1 MKNIA
6 AIIFTLLV
14 LIACSKEKTETVKMG
29 SKDSNLLE
37 IKNFS
42 ESAKPKNIILAI
54 ADGSGLN
61 HITVSRLAI
70 GGPDYKL
77 YIDQLPVAGISS
89 THAYENLITDSAAAA
104 TAWATGNKTKNRYL
118 SVDKDKKELTTIF
131 EMLDDKGYLKGI
143 VATSSVTHATPAA
156 FYAHIDSRYKEKE
169 IAAQLLNSSVDIALG
184 GGQEFFNLE
193 EVEKNHY
200 LMTQK
205 ASLEKNYG
213 GLKNIVGLFDED
225 GMERGPDMPTQR
237 EMTNFA
243 LDYLDDKCNGFF
255 LMTEGSQIDWAGH
268 SNDIEYM
275 IREFKDFDL
284 TIKDLINFVS
294 ANKNT
299 LLIITADHETG
310 GLQLMKQK
318 DNSFIVQWGTGSHT
332 GVPVG
337 VYAYGPG
344 SQNFNGMMDN
354 TDIFYK
360 ILEVLDYQNLTNST
374 CGENNDR

>member
-6 AIIFTLLV
+6 VIIFTLLL

-29 SKDSNLLE
+29 NKDSNLLE

-42 ESAKPKNIILAI
+42 ESTRPKNIILAI
-54 ADGSGLN
+54 ADGAGLN

-70 GGPDYKL
+70 GGPDHKL
-77 YIDQLPVAGISS
+77 YIDQLPVAGTSS

-169 IAAQLLNSSVDIALG
+169 IADQLLNSSVDIALG
-184 GGQEFFNLE
+184 GGQEFFNLQE
-193 EVEKNHY
+193 LDKNHH
-200 LMTQK
+200 LMTEK
-205 ASLEKNYG
+205 VSLENNYD
-213 GLKNIVGLFDED
+213 GLKNIIGLFDED
-225 GMERGPDMPTQR
+225 GMERGLDMPTQR
-237 EMTNFA
+237 EMTSYA

-268 SNDIEYM
+268 SNDVEYM

-294 ANKNT
+294 ANKDT
-299 LLIITADHETG
+299 LLLITADHETG

-318 DNSFIVQWGTGSHT
+318 DDSFIVQWGTGSHT

-344 SQNFNGMMDN
+344 SQNFSGVMDN

-360 ILEVLDYQNLTNST
+360 ILEVLDYQDLTTSK
-374 CGENNDR
+374 CALNND

>member
-6 AIIFTLLV
+6 AIIFTLL
-14 LIACSKEKTETVKMG
+14 LLTACSKEKTETVKMG
-29 SKDSNLLE
+29 NKDSNLLE

-42 ESAKPKNIILAI
+42 ESTKPKNIILAI
-54 ADGSGLN
+54 ADGAGLN
-61 HITVSRLAI
+61 QITVSRLAI
-70 GGPDYKL
+70 GGPDHKL
-77 YIDQLPVAGISS
+77 YIDQLPVAGTSS

-169 IAAQLLNSSVDIALG
+169 IADQLLNSSVDIALG
-184 GGQEFFNLE
+184 GGQEFFNLQE
-193 EVEKNHY
+193 LDKNHH
-200 LMTQK
+200 LMTEK
-205 ASLEKNYG
+205 VSLENNYD
-213 GLKNIVGLFDED
+213 GLKNIIGLFDED
-225 GMERGPDMPTQR
+225 GMERGLDMPTQR
-237 EMTNFA
+237 EMTNYA

-268 SNDIEYM
+268 SNDVEYM

-284 TIKDLINFVS
+284 TIKDLINFVT
-294 ANKNT
+294 ANKDT
-299 LLIITADHETG
+299 LLLITADHETG

-318 DNSFIVQWGTGSHT
+318 DDSFIVQWGTGSHT

-344 SQNFNGMMDN
+344 SQNFSGVMGN

-360 ILEVLDYQNLTNST
+360 ILEVLDYQNLTTST
-374 CGENNDR
+374 CALNND

>member
-14 LIACSKEKTETVKMG
+14 LIACSKEKTEIVKMG
-29 SKDSNLLE
+29 GKDSNLLE

-42 ESAKPKNIILAI
+42 QSTKPKNIILAI
-54 ADGSGLN
+54 ADGAGLN

-70 GGPDYKL
+70 GGPNHKL
-77 YIDQLPVAGISS
+77 YIDQLPVAGNSS

-118 SVDKDKKELTTIF
+118 AVDQNKKELTTIF
-131 EMLDDKGYLKGI
+131 EMLDNKGYLKGI

-169 IAAQLLNSSVDIALG
+169 IAAQLLNSSVDLALG

-200 LMTQK
+200 LLTQK
-205 ASLEKNYG
+205 ASLEKNYD

-243 LDYLDDKCNGFF
+243 LNYLDDKCNGFF

-268 SNDIEYM
+268 SNDVEYM

-294 ANKNT
+294 ADKNT

-318 DNSFIVQWGTGSHT
+318 DDSFIVQWGTGSHT

-360 ILEVLDYQNLTNST
+360 ILEVLDYQNLKNST
-374 CGENNDR
+374 CDESNDR

>member
-1 MKNIA
+1 MKNVA

-193 EVEKNHY
+193 EVDKNHY
-200 LMTQK
+200 LMTK
-205 ASLEKNYG
+205 KSSLEKNYD

-237 EMTNFA
+237 EMTNYA

-360 ILEVLDYQNLTNST
+360 ILEVLDYQNLTSSM
-374 CGENNDR
+374 CDLNNDR

>member
-29 SKDSNLLE
+29 NKDSNLLE

-54 ADGSGLN
+54 ADGAGLN
-61 HITVSRLAI
+61 QITVSRLAI
-70 GGPDYKL
+70 GGPDHKL
-77 YIDQLPVAGISS
+77 YIDQLPVAGTSS
-89 THAYENLITDSAAAA
+89 IHAYENLITDSAAAA

-169 IAAQLLNSSVDIALG
+169 IADQLLNSSVDIALG

-193 EVEKNHY
+193 ELDKNHY
-200 LMTQK
+200 LMTEK
-205 ASLEKNYG
+205 VSLENNYD
-213 GLKNIVGLFDED
+213 GLKNIIGLFDED
-225 GMERGPDMPTQR
+225 GMERGLDMPTQR
-237 EMTNFA
+237 EMTNYA

-268 SNDIEYM
+268 SNDVEYM

-284 TIKDLINFVS
+284 TIKDLINFVTS
-294 ANKNT
+294 NKDT
-299 LLIITADHETG
+299 LLLITADHETG

-318 DNSFIVQWGTGSHT
+318 DDSFIVQWGTGSHT

-344 SQNFNGMMDN
+344 SQNFSGVMDN

-360 ILEVLDYQNLTNST
+360 ILEVLDYQNLTTST
-374 CGENNDR
+374 CALNND

>member
-6 AIIFTLLV
+6 AIIFTLL
-14 LIACSKEKTETVKMG
+14 LLTACSKEKTETVKMG
-29 SKDSNLLE
+29 NKDSNLLE

-42 ESAKPKNIILAI
+42 ESTKPKNIILAI
-54 ADGSGLN
+54 ADGAGLN
-61 HITVSRLAI
+61 QITVSRLAI
-70 GGPDYKL
+70 GGPDHKL
-77 YIDQLPVAGISS
+77 YIDQLPVAGTSS

-169 IAAQLLNSSVDIALG
+169 IADQLLNSSVDIALG
-184 GGQEFFNLE
+184 GGQEFFNLQE
-193 EVEKNHY
+193 LDKNHH
-200 LMTQK
+200 LMTEK
-205 ASLEKNYG
+205 VSLENNYD
-213 GLKNIVGLFDED
+213 GLKNIIGLFDED
-225 GMERGPDMPTQR
+225 GMERGLDMPTQR
-237 EMTNFA
+237 EMTNYA

-268 SNDIEYM
+268 SNDVDYM

-284 TIKDLINFVS
+284 TIKDLINFVT
-294 ANKNT
+294 ANKDT
-299 LLIITADHETG
+299 LLLITADHETG

-318 DNSFIVQWGTGSHT
+318 DDSFIVQWVTGSHT

-344 SQNFNGMMDN
+344 SQNFSGVMDN

-360 ILEVLDYQNLTNST
+360 ILEVLDYQNLTTST
-374 CGENNDR
+374 CALNND

>member
-1 MKNIA
+1 MKQLI
-6 AIIFTLLV
+6 AIIFTLLI
-14 LIACSKEKTETVKMG
+14 LIGCSNQKTEVVKMG
-29 SKDSNLLE
+29 NKDSNLLE
-37 IKNFS
+37 IQNFS
-42 ESAKPKNIILAI
+42 DSKKPKNIILAI
-54 ADGSGLN
+54 ADGAGLN

-70 GGPDYKL
+70 GGPDHKL
-77 YIDQLPVAGISS
+77 YIDQLPINGTST

-118 SVDKDKKELTTIF
+118 SVDKDKKKLITIF
-131 EMLDDKGYLKGI
+131 EMLDKKGYLKGI

-169 IAAQLLNSSVDIALG
+169 IAKQLLNSSVDIALG

-193 EVEKNHY
+193 EASKTHY

-205 ASLEKNYG
+205 TSLEKNYDG
-213 GLKNIVGLFDED
+213 SKNIVGLFDED

-237 EMTNFA
+237 EMTNYA
-243 LDYLDDKCNGFF
+243 LDYLNDKCNGFF

-268 SNDIEYM
+268 SNDVDYM

-294 ANKNT
+294 NNKDT
-299 LLIITADHETG
+299 LLLITADHETG

-318 DNSFIVQWGTGSHT
+318 DDSFEVQWGTGSHT

-344 SQNFNGMMDN
+344 SQNFNGIMDN

-360 ILEVLDYQNLTNST
+360 ILEVLDYQNLTSSS
-374 CGENNDR
+374 CD

>member
-77 YIDQLPVAGISS
+77 YIDQLPVAGNSS

-104 TAWATGNKTKNRYL
+104 TAWSTGNKTKNRYL
-118 SVDKDKKELTTIF
+118 AVDQDKKELTTLF
-131 EMLDDKGYLKGI
+131 EMLNNKGYLKGI

-169 IAAQLLNSSVDIALG
+169 IADQLLNSSVDLALG

-200 LMTQK
+200 LLTQK
-205 ASLEKNYG
+205 ASLEKNYD

-225 GMERGPDMPTQR
+225 GMERGLDMPTQR

-268 SNDIEYM
+268 SNDVEYM

-294 ANKNT
+294 ADKNT

-318 DNSFIVQWGTGSHT
+318 DDSFIVQWGTGSHT

-360 ILEVLDYQNLTNST
+360 ILKVLDYQNLKNST
-374 CGENNDR
+374 CDESNDR

>member
-29 SKDSNLLE
+29 NKDSNLLE

-54 ADGSGLN
+54 ADGAGLN

-70 GGPDYKL
+70 GGPDHKL
-77 YIDQLPVAGISS
+77 YIDQLPVAGTSS
-89 THAYENLITDSAAAA
+89 IHAYENLITDSAAAA

-169 IAAQLLNSSVDIALG
+169 IADQLLNSSVDIALG

-193 EVEKNHY
+193 ELDKNHY
-200 LMTQK
+200 LMTEK
-205 ASLEKNYG
+205 VSLENNYD
-213 GLKNIVGLFDED
+213 GLKNIIGLFDED
-225 GMERGPDMPTQR
+225 GMERGLDMPTQR
-237 EMTNFA
+237 EMTNYA

-268 SNDIEYM
+268 SNDVEYM
-275 IREFKDFDL
+275 LREFKDFDL
-284 TIKDLINFVS
+284 TIKDLINFVTS
-294 ANKNT
+294 NKDT
-299 LLIITADHETG
+299 LLLITADHETG

-318 DNSFIVQWGTGSHT
+318 DDSFIVQWGTGSHT

-344 SQNFNGMMDN
+344 SQNFSGVMDN

-360 ILEVLDYQNLTNST
+360 ILEVLDYQNLTTST
-374 CGENNDR
+374 CGLNDD

>member
-1 MKNIA
+1 MKKVT

-14 LIACSKEKTETVKMG
+14 LIACSKEKTEIVKMG

-42 ESAKPKNIILAI
+42 QSTKPKNIILAI
-54 ADGSGLN
+54 ADGAGLN
-61 HITVSRLAI
+61 HITVSRLSI
-70 GGPDYKL
+70 GGPNHKL
-77 YIDQLPVAGISS
+77 YIDQLPVAGNSS

-104 TAWATGNKTKNRYL
+104 TAWSTGNKTKNRYL
-118 SVDKDKKELTTIF
+118 AVDQNKKELTTIF
-131 EMLDDKGYLKGI
+131 EMLDNKGYLKGI
-143 VATSSVTHATPAA
+143 VATSSITHATPAA

-169 IAAQLLNSSVDIALG
+169 IAAQLLNSSVDLALG

-200 LMTQK
+200 LLTQK
-205 ASLEKNYG
+205 ASLEKNYD

-243 LDYLDDKCNGFF
+243 LNYLDDKCNGFF

-268 SNDIEYM
+268 SNDVEYM

-294 ANKNT
+294 ADKNT

-318 DNSFIVQWGTGSHT
+318 DDSFIVQWGTGSHT

-374 CGENNDR
+374 CDENND

>member
-14 LIACSKEKTETVKMG
+14 LIACSKEKTEIVKMG
-29 SKDSNLLE
+29 IKESNLLE

-193 EVEKNHY
+193 EVDKNHY
-200 LMTQK
+200 LMTK
-205 ASLEKNYG
+205 KSSLEKNYD

-225 GMERGPDMPTQR
+225 GMKRGPDMPTQR
-237 EMTNFA
+237 EMTNYA
-243 LDYLDDKCNGFF
+243 LDYLDNKCNGFF

-294 ANKNT
+294 TNKDT

-318 DNSFIVQWGTGSHT
+318 DNSFIVQWGSGGHT

-360 ILEVLDYQNLTNST
+360 ILEVLDYQNLTTSM
-374 CGENNDR
+374 CGLNNDR

>member
-193 EVEKNHY
+193 EAEKNHY

>member
-6 AIIFTLLV
+6 AIIFTLLA

-29 SKDSNLLE
+29 NKDSNLLE

-42 ESAKPKNIILAI
+42 ESKKPKNIILAI
-54 ADGSGLN
+54 ADGAGLN

-70 GGPDYKL
+70 GGPDHKL
-77 YIDQLPVAGISS
+77 YIDQLPVAGTSS
-89 THAYENLITDSAAAA
+89 IHAYENLITDSAAAA

-169 IAAQLLNSSVDIALG
+169 IADQLLNSSVDIALG

-193 EVEKNHY
+193 ELDKNHY
-200 LMTQK
+200 LMTEK
-205 ASLEKNYG
+205 VSLENNYD
-213 GLKNIVGLFDED
+213 GLKNIIGLFDED
-225 GMERGPDMPTQR
+225 GMERGLDMPTQR
-237 EMTNFA
+237 EMTNYA

-268 SNDIEYM
+268 SNDVEYM

-284 TIKDLINFVS
+284 TIKDLINFVTS
-294 ANKNT
+294 NKDT
-299 LLIITADHETG
+299 LLLITADHETG

-318 DNSFIVQWGTGSHT
+318 DDSFIVQWGTGSHT

-344 SQNFNGMMDN
+344 SQNFSGVMDN

-360 ILEVLDYQNLTNST
+360 ILEVLDYQNLTTST
-374 CGENNDR
+374 CGLSDD

>member
-54 ADGSGLN
+54 ADGAGLN

-70 GGPDYKL
+70 GGQDYKL

-193 EVEKNHY
+193 EAEKNHY

-360 ILEVLDYQNLTNST
+360 ILEVLDYQNLKNST
-374 CGENNDR
+374 CDESNDR

>member
-29 SKDSNLLE
+29 NKDSNLLE

-42 ESAKPKNIILAI
+42 ESTKPKNIILAI
-54 ADGSGLN
+54 ADGAGLN

-70 GGPDYKL
+70 GGPDHKL
-77 YIDQLPVAGISS
+77 YIDQLPVAGTSS

-169 IAAQLLNSSVDIALG
+169 IADQLLNSSVNIALG
-184 GGQEFFNLE
+184 GGQEFFNLQE
-193 EVEKNHY
+193 LDKNHHF
-200 LMTQK
+200 MTEK
-205 ASLEKNYG
+205 VSLENNYD
-213 GLKNIVGLFDED
+213 GLKNIIGLFDED
-225 GMERGPDMPTQR
+225 GMERGLDMPTQR
-237 EMTNFA
+237 EMTSYA

-268 SNDIEYM
+268 SNDVEYM

-294 ANKNT
+294 ANKDT
-299 LLIITADHETG
+299 LLLITADHETG
-310 GLQLMKQK
+310 GLQIMKQK
-318 DNSFIVQWGTGSHT
+318 DDSFIVQWGTGSHT
-332 GVPVG
+332 GVPVV

-344 SQNFNGMMDN
+344 SQNFSGVMDN

-360 ILEVLDYQNLTNST
+360 ILEVLDYQNLTTST
-374 CGENNDR
+374 CALNND

>member
-6 AIIFTLLV
+6 AIIFTLLA

-29 SKDSNLLE
+29 NKDSNLLE

-42 ESAKPKNIILAI
+42 ESKKPKNIILAI
-54 ADGSGLN
+54 ADGAGLN

-70 GGPDYKL
+70 GGPDHKL
-77 YIDQLPVAGISS
+77 YIDQLPVAGTSS
-89 THAYENLITDSAAAA
+89 IHAYENLITDSAAAA

-169 IAAQLLNSSVDIALG
+169 IADQLLNSSVDIALG

-193 EVEKNHY
+193 ELDKNHY
-200 LMTQK
+200 LMTEK
-205 ASLEKNYG
+205 VSLENNYD
-213 GLKNIVGLFDED
+213 GLKNIIGLFDED
-225 GMERGPDMPTQR
+225 GMERGLDMPTQR
-237 EMTNFA
+237 EMTNYA

-268 SNDIEYM
+268 SNDVEYM

-284 TIKDLINFVS
+284 TIKDLINFVTS
-294 ANKNT
+294 NKDT
-299 LLIITADHETG
+299 LLLITADHETG

-318 DNSFIVQWGTGSHT
+318 DDSFIVQWGTGSHT

-344 SQNFNGMMDN
+344 SQNFSGVMDN

-360 ILEVLDYQNLTNST
+360 ILEVLDYQNLTTST
-374 CGENNDR
+374 CGLNDD

>member
-29 SKDSNLLE
+29 NKDSNLLE

-42 ESAKPKNIILAI
+42 ESTKPKNIILAI
-54 ADGSGLN
+54 ADGAGLN
-61 HITVSRLAI
+61 QITVSRLAI
-70 GGPDYKL
+70 GGPDHKL
-77 YIDQLPVAGISS
+77 YIDQLPVAGTSS

-169 IAAQLLNSSVDIALG
+169 IADQLLNSSVDIALG
-184 GGQEFFNLE
+184 GGQEFFNLQE
-193 EVEKNHY
+193 LDKNHH
-200 LMTQK
+200 LMTEK
-205 ASLEKNYG
+205 VSLENNYD
-213 GLKNIVGLFDED
+213 GLKNIIGLFDED
-225 GMERGPDMPTQR
+225 GMERGLDMPTQR
-237 EMTNFA
+237 EMTSYA

-284 TIKDLINFVS
+284 TIKDLINFVT
-294 ANKNT
+294 ANKDT
-299 LLIITADHETG
+299 LLLITADHETG

-318 DNSFIVQWGTGSHT
+318 DDSFIVQWGTGSHT

-344 SQNFNGMMDN
+344 SQNFSGVMDN

-360 ILEVLDYQNLTNST
+360 ILEVLDYQNLTTSK
-374 CGENNDR
+374 CALNND

>member
-1 MKNIA
+1 MWDNYGHFGITKRQDG
-6 AIIFTLLV
+6 LLV
-14 LIACSKEKTETVKMG
+14 
-29 SKDSNLLE
+29 NL
-37 IKNFS
+37 
-42 ESAKPKNIILAI
+42 
-54 ADGSGLN
+54 
-61 HITVSRLAI
+61 
-70 GGPDYKL
+70 
-77 YIDQLPVAGISS
+77 
-89 THAYENLITDSAAAA
+89 
-104 TAWATGNKTKNRYL
+104 NRHNQN
-118 SVDKDKKELTTIF
+118 KKELTTIF
-131 EMLDDKGYLKGI
+131 EMLDNKGYLKGI
-143 VATSSVTHATPAA
+143 IATSSVTHATPAA

-169 IAAQLLNSSVDIALG
+169 IAAQLLNSSVDLALG

-200 LMTQK
+200 LLTQK
-205 ASLEKNYG
+205 ASLEKNYD

-243 LDYLDDKCNGFF
+243 LNYLDDKCNGFF

-268 SNDIEYM
+268 SNDVEYM

-294 ANKNT
+294 SNKNT

-318 DNSFIVQWGTGSHT
+318 DDSFIVQWGTGSHT
-332 GVPVG
+332 GGPVG

-374 CGENNDR
+374 CDENND

>member
-6 AIIFTLLV
+6 AIIFTLLA

-29 SKDSNLLE
+29 NKDSNLLE

-42 ESAKPKNIILAI
+42 ESKKPKNIILAI
-54 ADGSGLN
+54 ADGAGLN

-70 GGPDYKL
+70 GGPDHKL
-77 YIDQLPVAGISS
+77 YIDQLPVAGTSS
-89 THAYENLITDSAAAA
+89 IHAYENLITDSAAAA

-169 IAAQLLNSSVDIALG
+169 IADQLLNSSVDIALG

-193 EVEKNHY
+193 ELDKNHY
-200 LMTQK
+200 LMTEK
-205 ASLEKNYG
+205 VSLENNYD
-213 GLKNIVGLFDED
+213 GLKNIIGLFDED
-225 GMERGPDMPTQR
+225 GMERGLDMPTQR
-237 EMTNFA
+237 EMTSYA

-268 SNDIEYM
+268 SNDVEYM

-284 TIKDLINFVS
+284 TIKDLINFVTS
-294 ANKNT
+294 NKDT
-299 LLIITADHETG
+299 LLLITADHETG

-318 DNSFIVQWGTGSHT
+318 DDSFIVQWGTGSHT

-344 SQNFNGMMDN
+344 SQNFSGVMDN

-360 ILEVLDYQNLTNST
+360 ILEVLDYQNLTTST
-374 CGENNDR
+374 CALNND

>member
-6 AIIFTLLV
+6 AIIFTLLA

-29 SKDSNLLE
+29 NKDSNLLE

-42 ESAKPKNIILAI
+42 ESKKPKNIILAI
-54 ADGSGLN
+54 ADGAGLN

-70 GGPDYKL
+70 GGPDHKL
-77 YIDQLPVAGISS
+77 YIDQLPVAGTSS
-89 THAYENLITDSAAAA
+89 IHAYENLITDSAAAA

-169 IAAQLLNSSVDIALG
+169 IADQLLNSSVDIALG

-193 EVEKNHY
+193 ELDKNHY
-200 LMTQK
+200 LMTEK
-205 ASLEKNYG
+205 VSLENNYD
-213 GLKNIVGLFDED
+213 GLKNIIGLFDED
-225 GMERGPDMPTQR
+225 GMERGLDMPTQR
-237 EMTNFA
+237 EMTSYA

-268 SNDIEYM
+268 SNDVEYM

-284 TIKDLINFVS
+284 TIKDLINFVTS
-294 ANKNT
+294 NKDT
-299 LLIITADHETG
+299 LLLITADHETG

-318 DNSFIVQWGTGSHT
+318 DDSFIVQWGTGSHT

-344 SQNFNGMMDN
+344 SQNFSGVMDN

-360 ILEVLDYQNLTNST
+360 ILEVLDYQNLTTST
-374 CGENNDR
+374 CGLNDD

>member
-1 MKNIA
+1 MKNVA
-6 AIIFTLLV
+6 AIIFTLLL

-29 SKDSNLLE
+29 NKDSNLLE
-37 IKNFS
+37 IINFS
-42 ESAKPKNIILAI
+42 ESTKPKNIILAI
-54 ADGSGLN
+54 ADGAGLN

-70 GGPDYKL
+70 GGPDHKL
-77 YIDQLPVAGISS
+77 YIDQLPVAGTSS

-131 EMLDDKGYLKGI
+131 EMLDDKGYLKGV

-169 IAAQLLNSSVDIALG
+169 IADQLLNSSVDIALG
-184 GGQEFFNLE
+184 GGQEFFNLQE
-193 EVEKNHY
+193 LDKNHH
-200 LMTQK
+200 LMTEK
-205 ASLEKNYG
+205 VSLENNYD
-213 GLKNIVGLFDED
+213 GLKNIIGLFDED
-225 GMERGPDMPTQR
+225 GMERGLDMPTQR
-237 EMTNFA
+237 EMTNYA

-284 TIKDLINFVS
+284 TIKDLINFVT
-294 ANKNT
+294 ANKDT
-299 LLIITADHETG
+299 LLLITADHETG

-318 DNSFIVQWGTGSHT
+318 DDSFIVQWGTGSHT

-344 SQNFNGMMDN
+344 SQNFSGVMDN

-360 ILEVLDYQNLTNST
+360 ILEVLDYQNLTTSK
-374 CGENNDR
+374 CALNND

>member
-6 AIIFTLLV
+6 AIIFTLLA

-29 SKDSNLLE
+29 NKDSNLLE

-42 ESAKPKNIILAI
+42 ESKKPKNIILAI
-54 ADGSGLN
+54 ADGAGLN
-61 HITVSRLAI
+61 QITVSRLAI
-70 GGPDYKL
+70 GGPDHKL
-77 YIDQLPVAGISS
+77 YIDQLPVAGTSS
-89 THAYENLITDSAAAA
+89 IHAYENLITDSAAAA

-169 IAAQLLNSSVDIALG
+169 IADQLLNSSVDIALG
-184 GGQEFFNLE
+184 GGQEFFNLQE
-193 EVEKNHY
+193 LDKNHH
-200 LMTQK
+200 LMTEK
-205 ASLEKNYG
+205 VSLENNYD
-213 GLKNIVGLFDED
+213 GLKNIIGLFDED
-225 GMERGPDMPTQR
+225 GMERGLDMPTQR
-237 EMTNFA
+237 EMTNYA

-268 SNDIEYM
+268 SNDVEYM

-294 ANKNT
+294 ANKDT
-299 LLIITADHETG
+299 LLLITADHETG

-318 DNSFIVQWGTGSHT
+318 DDSFIVQWGTGSHT

-344 SQNFNGMMDN
+344 SQNFSGVMDN

-360 ILEVLDYQNLTNST
+360 ILEVLDYQNLTTST
-374 CGENNDR
+374 CGLNDD

>member
-70 GGPDYKL
+70 GGQDYKL

>member
-1 MKNIA
+1 MKSFL
-6 AIIFTLLV
+6 AITFTLFI
-14 LIACSKEKTETVKMG
+14 LIGCSKEKIETVMMG
-29 SKDSNLLE
+29 NLDSDLLE
-37 IKNFS
+37 LEDFS
-42 ESAKPKNIILAI
+42 DSQKPKNIILAI
-54 ADGSGLN
+54 ADGAGPN
-61 HITVSRLAI
+61 HITVSRLAV
-70 GGPDYKL
+70 GGADHKL
-77 YIDQLPVAGISS
+77 YIDQLPINGTST
-89 THAYENLITDSAAAA
+89 THAYDNLITDSAAAS

-131 EMLDDKGYLKGI
+131 EMLDKKGYLKGI

-169 IAAQLLNSSVDIALG
+169 IAKQLLNSSVDIALG

-193 EVEKNHY
+193 EASKTHH
-200 LMTQK
+200 LITKK
-205 ASLEKNYG
+205 AFLEKNYDDS
-213 GLKNIVGLFDED
+213 KHIVGLFDED
-225 GMERGPDMPTQR
+225 GMERGPEMPTQR
-237 EMTNFA
+237 EMTKYA
-243 LDYLDDKCNGFF
+243 LDYLNNKCNGFF

-268 SNDIEYM
+268 SNDVDYM

-294 ANKNT
+294 NNKDT
-299 LLIITADHETG
+299 LLLITADHETG

-318 DNSFIVQWGTGSHT
+318 DESFEIQWVTGSHT
-332 GVPVG
+332 GMSVG

-360 ILEVLDYQNLTNST
+360 ILEVLDYQNLTSSS
-374 CGENNDR
+374 CG

>member
-1 MKNIA
+1 MKNVA

-29 SKDSNLLE
+29 NKDSNLLE
-37 IKNFS
+37 IINFS
-42 ESAKPKNIILAI
+42 ESTKPKNIILAI
-54 ADGSGLN
+54 ADGAGLN

-70 GGPDYKL
+70 GGPDHKL
-77 YIDQLPVAGISS
+77 YIDQLPVAGTSS

-131 EMLDDKGYLKGI
+131 EMLDDRGYLKGI

-169 IAAQLLNSSVDIALG
+169 IADQLLNSSVDIALG
-184 GGQEFFNLE
+184 GGQEFFNLQE
-193 EVEKNHY
+193 LDKNHH
-200 LMTQK
+200 LMTEK
-205 ASLEKNYG
+205 VSLENNYD
-213 GLKNIVGLFDED
+213 GLKNIIGLFDED
-225 GMERGPDMPTQR
+225 GMERGLDMPTQR
-237 EMTNFA
+237 EMTSYA

-284 TIKDLINFVS
+284 TIKDLINFVT
-294 ANKNT
+294 ANKDT
-299 LLIITADHETG
+299 LLLITADHETG

-318 DNSFIVQWGTGSHT
+318 DDSFIVQWGTGGHT

-344 SQNFNGMMDN
+344 SQNFSGVMDN

-360 ILEVLDYQNLTNST
+360 ILEVLDYQNLTISK
-374 CGENNDR
+374 CALNND

>member
-14 LIACSKEKTETVKMG
+14 LIACSKERTETVKMG
-29 SKDSNLLE
+29 NKDSNLLE
-37 IKNFS
+37 IINFS
-42 ESAKPKNIILAI
+42 ESTKPKNIILAI
-54 ADGSGLN
+54 ADGAGLN

-70 GGPDYKL
+70 GGPDHKL
-77 YIDQLPVAGISS
+77 YIDQLPVAGTSS

-131 EMLDDKGYLKGI
+131 EMLDNKGYFKGI

-169 IAAQLLNSSVDIALG
+169 IADQLLNSSVDIALG
-184 GGQEFFNLE
+184 GGQEFFNLQE
-193 EVEKNHY
+193 LDKNHH
-200 LMTQK
+200 LMTEK
-205 ASLEKNYG
+205 VSLENNYD
-213 GLKNIVGLFDED
+213 GLKNIIGLFDED
-225 GMERGPDMPTQR
+225 GMERGLDMPTQR
-237 EMTNFA
+237 EMTSYA

-284 TIKDLINFVS
+284 TIKDLINFVT
-294 ANKNT
+294 ANKDT
-299 LLIITADHETG
+299 LLLITADHETG

-318 DNSFIVQWGTGSHT
+318 DDSFIVQWGTGSHT

-344 SQNFNGMMDN
+344 SQNFSGVIDN

-360 ILEVLDYQNLTNST
+360 ILEVIDYQNLTTSK
-374 CGENNDR
+374 CALNND

>member
-77 YIDQLPVAGISS
+77 YIDQLPVAGNSS

-104 TAWATGNKTKNRYL
+104 TAWSTGNKTKNRYL
-118 SVDKDKKELTTIF
+118 AVDQDKKELTTLF
-131 EMLDDKGYLKGI
+131 EMLNNKGYLKGI

-169 IAAQLLNSSVDIALG
+169 IADQLLNSSVDLALG

-200 LMTQK
+200 LLTQK
-205 ASLEKNYG
+205 ASLEKNYD

-225 GMERGPDMPTQR
+225 GMERGLDMPTQR

-268 SNDIEYM
+268 SNDVEYM

-294 ANKNT
+294 ADKNT

-318 DNSFIVQWGTGSHT
+318 DDSFIVQWGTGSHT

-360 ILEVLDYQNLTNST
+360 ILEVLDYQNLKNST
-374 CGENNDR
+374 CDESNDR